1 MAKDEMSEQNPI
13 SEEAGAGLE
22 VSGPQELTLAVRK
35 EPLAPRGMAQA
46 EAQEMRARAATVAQQ
61 LEEAS
66 GAKEMEIIDSVVTV
80 GVQAQ
85 RHAGGDLELLRTRVG
100 NMLASEG
107 TGGKVSKDMVDL
119 RMTLNQINPHEMSH
133 SGFRGVI
140 SALPL
145 ANRLNSMLAVL
156 EKIAIRYQTV
166 SQQVKTIESQ
176 LREGRMML
184 VRDNI
189 ELRMLYEQVEAQ
201 QVVIRKNGYLG
212 ELLMQQL
219 EELLERTTDL
229 RKGERVREALFDVSI
244 RVQNLRAMDEVHV
257 QLFVSID
264 MTRQNNTRLG
274 QSVDQ
279 TLTLATNVVMVG
291 LALQSALARQKRVME
306 ANKRTREF
314 IGDLLVANAASI
326 KQHTAEIGDIYK
338 EPVVAIDKLTQ
349 AHNDLIEAI
358 NLVDRLKN
366 EGIDATRQNIATLN
380 DLVKDLEERSRGLS
394 EQREARSL
402 EA

>member
-1 MAKDEMSEQNPI
+1 MAMDEMSEQSQTP
-13 SEEAGAGLE
+13 EEAGADPE
-22 VSGPQELTLAVRK
+22 AAVPQELTLAVRK
-35 EPLAPRGMAQA
+35 EPPAPRGMAQA

-66 GAKEMEIIDSVVTV
+66 GAKEMEIIDSVVNV
-80 GVQAQ
+80 GLQAQ
-85 RHAGGDLELLRTRVG
+85 RHAGADLELLRARVG

-107 TGGKVSKDMVDL
+107 AGGKVSKDMVDL
-119 RMTLNQINPHEMSH
+119 RMTLNLINPHEMNR

-140 SALPL
+140 SALPI

-156 EKIAIRYQTV
+156 ERIAIRYQTV
-166 SQQVKTIESQ
+166 SQQVKTIEAQ

-189 ELRMLYEQVEAQ
+189 ELRMLFEQVEAQ
-201 QVVIRKNGYLG
+201 QEVIRKNGYLG
-212 ELLMQQL
+212 ELL
-219 EELLERTTDL
+219 ERTIDP
-229 RKGERVREALFDVSI
+229 RKGERVREALFDVSV
-244 RVQNLRAMDEVHV
+244 RVQNLKAMEEVHV

-291 LALQSALARQKRVME
+291 LALQTALARQKRVME
-306 ANKRTREF
+306 ATMRTREF

-326 KQHTAEIGDIYK
+326 KQHTVEIGDIYK

-358 NLVDRLKN
+358 NTVDRLKN
-366 EGIDATRQNIATLN
+366 EGIDAARQNIATLN
-380 DLVKDLEERSRGLS
+380 ALVKDLEERSRGLT